1 MKIDKVET
9 TAPVLR
15 KLPKKDNWEYAELW
29 SCRIHLKGE
38 GVLQVRIAPGY
49 WTDLA
54 SVPKALRG
62 AFDNGS
68 GEFRVL
74 VASQLHDMLYSTHY
88 MSKEF
93 ADGLFHAVL
102 RHYGMGSVK
111 AWLYFQAVHLFG
123 DKAWETIS
131 DAEMEADR
139 RLCSFQWLA
148 KL

>member
-1 MKIDKVET
+1 MKISGVET
-9 TAPVLR
+9 APPILR
-15 KLPKKDNWEYAELW
+15 KLPKGDNWEYAAEW
-29 SCRIHLKGE
+29 VCSVTLKGE
-38 GVLQVRIAPGY
+38 GVLVVRIRPGY

-88 MSKEF
+88 MSKDF
-93 ADGLFHAVL
+93 SDALFHAVL

-111 AWLYFQAVHLFG
+111 AWLYYQAVHLFG

-148 KL
+148 RV